1 MAEQEKAPDAVAK
14 LHEGSN
20 RADDQNFEVRRTL
33 MCWTPLRYLGTAEP
47 LRRGWGAPAAVGDGN
62 VDESHHS

>member
-20 RADDQNFEVRRTL
+20 RADGQDFEVRRTL

-47 LRRGWGAPAAVGDGN
+47 SRRGWGEDLV
-62 VDESHHS
+62 HSRAGGRRRRER